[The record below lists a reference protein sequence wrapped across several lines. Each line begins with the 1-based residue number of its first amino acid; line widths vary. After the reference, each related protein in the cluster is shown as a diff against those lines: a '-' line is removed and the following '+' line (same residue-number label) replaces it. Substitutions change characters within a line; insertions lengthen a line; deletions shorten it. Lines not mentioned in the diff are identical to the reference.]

1 MISAIMIWPLLKHP
15 EEQTSQSETFLTEDY
30 LGDGTQLILPIPTQL
45 NLDEQKI
52 ILGEKL
58 FADPRLSEIGFSC
71 ATCHPPT
78 NAGMDGLETS
88 LISNGGFDTKN
99 TPTVFNS
106 GFNAMQLWNG
116 EAETLEHQLNMV
128 IQNTE
133 HMNSSWSKILSRLQQ
148 DDSYIKSFNRSYSDG
163 INQKN
168 ITHALI
174 TYERSLTTPNSD
186 FDRYLRG
193 NESAITARQ
202 IKGFQLFQDYGCI
215 SCHQGVNVGGNLLAR
230 FGIFESHLSKKETLT
245 EYDYGRISY
254 TKKLK
259 DKFVFRVPSLRNV
272 TQTAPYFHDG
282 SVATLPE
289 AIKIMAKVQL
299 DIDLPDEDISLI
311 ESFLKSLR
319 GFYKG
324 KML

>member
-1 MISAIMIWPLLKHP
+1 MIWPLLEHP
-15 EEQTSQSETFLTEDY
+15 EEQPSQSETFLTEEY

-45 NLDEQKI
+45 NLDEQKVL
-52 ILGEKL
+52 LGEKL
-58 FADPRLSEIGFSC
+58 FADSRLSETGFSC
-71 ATCHPPT
+71 VTCHHPA
-78 NAGMDGLETS
+78 NAGMDGLELS
-88 LISNGGFDTKN
+88 LIAGGGFDTKN

-116 EAETLEHQLNMV
+116 RAETLETQLNRV
-128 IQNTE
+128 IKNPG
-133 HMNSSWSKILSRLQQ
+133 HMNSSWPAIMSKLQQ
-148 DDSYIKSFNRSYSDG
+148 DDSYITSFNRSYPDG
-163 INQKN
+163 MNQQN

-174 TYERSLTTPNSD
+174 TYERSLTTPDSD

-193 NESAITARQ
+193 NENAITADQ
-202 IKGFQLFQDYGCI
+202 LKGFQLFQDYGCI
-215 SCHQGVNVGGNLLAR
+215 SCHQGVNVGGNLFVK

-245 EYDYGRISY
+245 EYDYGRFSY
-254 TKKLK
+254 TKQSK

-272 TQTAPYFHDG
+272 SQTSPYFHDG

-299 DIDLPDEDISLI
+299 DIDLPDEDIRLI
-311 ESFLKSLR
+311 ESFLISLR